1 MDLKGLSQVGSKRKV
16 QDATNKTVTLKK
28 SEVLDKVIGSNHAK
42 KTRIADSI
50 LTDESIKNIHKM
62 NRSTRRAFLRTLA
75 DSDRRKILSSL
86 KKIKDEEAKIY
97 EELASAMDNWIIEAD
112 NNARDDLNELLSTG
126 EFTPD
131 EELAI
136 QKVIDLEPMPAEDW
150 VDVFAPLK
158 EKFKS
163 LNIRVPAYA
172 LLQDSVQKCEDED
185 EEDKEDKKVQDDKDL
200 DKIIDGPEY
209 DAAKEALETM
219 VSALRVFQETGE
231 TEKLENINETVQ
243 DSLSKLKD
251 ALDDDGTFKLSQ
263 EALDDIY
270 EQVNEAL
277 REKGLELPD
286 SAVYKASKSYKI
298 LDYKK
303 SRPSLVPLTYNEF
316 RTVSDKADFTQVF
329 NVAKQLYRS
338 TMIPAR
344 EVEVVSDSV
353 VRIKNG
359 TLIQDWFVP
368 STKGIKS
375 VGDFKSIADNAVL
388 AKDLY
393 KAAALLGKP
402 NIMDSRLYKKSLIG
416 DCYCSE
422 PCLCGEL
429 VESPLLDECPNC
441 KEICEENLDNEA
453 IIEIAQSPLEGCQ
466 EIHPTLGNI
475 RITIL

>member
-28 SEVLDKVIGSNHAK
+28 SEVLDKVIGSVHVK

-50 LTDESIKNIHKM
+50 LTDESIKNINKM

-86 KKIKDEEAKIY
+86 KKIKDAEAKIY

-112 NNARDDLNELLSTG
+112 TNARDDLNELMSTG
-126 EFTPD
+126 EFTP
-131 EELAI
+131 EEEFAI
-136 QKVIDLEPMPAEDW
+136 QKVIDLEPMPAEEW

-163 LNIRVPAYA
+163 LGIKVPAYA
-172 LLQDSVQKCEDED
+172 LLQDSVQKCDD
-185 EEDKEDKKVQDDKDL
+185 EEDKKDKKVKDDKDL
-200 DKIIDGPEY
+200 DNIIDGPEY
-209 DAAKEALETM
+209 DAAKEALDTM
-219 VSALRVFQETGE
+219 VSALRVFQETGD
-231 TEKLENINETVQ
+231 TKKLENINEAVQ

-251 ALDDDGTFKLSQ
+251 ALDDDGKFKLSQ

-277 REKGLELPD
+277 KEKGLELPD
-286 SAVYKASKSYKI
+286 SAVYKSSKSYKI
-298 LDYKK
+298 LDYKQA
-303 SRPSLVPLTYNEF
+303 RPTLVPLTYNEF
-316 RTVSDKADFTQVF
+316 RTVSDKADFNQVF
-329 NVAKQLYRS
+329 NVAKQLYKS

-375 VGDFKSIADNAVL
+375 VEDFKSIADNAVL

-402 NIMDSRLYKKSLIG
+402 NIMDSRFYKKSLIG

-429 VESPLLDECPNC
+429 VESPLLEECPNC
-441 KEICEENLDNEA
+441 KEFCEANLDNEV

-466 EIHPTLGNI
+466 ETHPTLGNI
-475 RITIL
+475 RVSIV